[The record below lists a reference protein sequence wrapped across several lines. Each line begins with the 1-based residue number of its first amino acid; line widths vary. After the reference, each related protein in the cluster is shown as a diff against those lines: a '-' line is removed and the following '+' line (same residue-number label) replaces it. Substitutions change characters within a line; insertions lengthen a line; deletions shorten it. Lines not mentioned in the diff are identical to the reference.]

1 MTVVL
6 TALAPVV
13 LLIALGYGLRRSGL
27 APDSSWP
34 AVERLTYFVLFPA
47 LLVSRIS
54 TQGVPSGLSV
64 AAAVTVVTVLAVAG
78 LLLVMRPAFRR
89 LSGPTYTAL
98 FQGGVR
104 FNTYLSFAMAEG
116 LLGSEALA
124 PLAWLAAVMIVL
136 INVLCVLAFAR
147 WGAGKTA
154 PTLGG
159 VVKALGT
166 NPLILAC
173 LAGGVLAAQP
183 QAVPSAVADALALLG
198 SAALPL
204 GLLAVGAALRAPRQ
218 ATELQPV
225 VASSVVQFAVKPALA
240 LGLAAALAVPAPLQ
254 GVLLML
260 FCVPTATSAYILAQ
274 QLGGDGPAT
283 AAVITGQTVLALAV
297 TPLLLATF
305 LTV

>member
-27 APDSSWP
+27 VPDASWS
-34 AVERLTYFVLFPA
+34 AVESLTYFVLFPA
-47 LLVSRIS
+47 LLVSRVS
-54 TQGVPSGLSV
+54 AQGVPTGLGS
-64 AAAVTVVTVLAVAG
+64 AAAVTVMTVLAVAA
-78 LLLVMRPAFRR
+78 LLLALRPAFRR
-89 LSGPTYTAL
+89 LSGPAYTAL

-116 LLGSEALA
+116 LLGAEALA
-124 PLAWLAAVMIVL
+124 PLAWLAAVMIL
-136 INVLCVLAFAR
+136 MINVLCVLAFAR
-147 WGAGKTA
+147 WGQGKAA
-154 PTLGG
+154 PTPGG
-159 VVKALGT
+159 VAKALGT

-173 LAGGVLAAQP
+173 LVGGVLAALP
-183 QAVPSAVADALALLG
+183 HALPSAVADALALLG

-204 GLLAVGAALRAPRQ
+204 GLLAVGAALRAPRK
-218 ATELQPV
+218 ATELQPL
-225 VASSVVQFAVKPALA
+225 VASSVVQFTVKPALA
-240 LGLAAALAVPAPLQ
+240 LGLAAALAVPASLQ
-254 GVLLML
+254 EVLLML

-283 AAVITGQTVLALAV
+283 AAVITGQTVLALGV

-305 LTV
+305 LAV

>member
-27 APDSSWP
+27 VPDASWS

-47 LLVSRIS
+47 LLVSRVS
-54 TQGVPSGLSV
+54 AQGVPTGLGS
-64 AAAVTVVTVLAVAG
+64 AAAVTVMTVLTVAA
-78 LLLVMRPAFRR
+78 LLLALRPAFRR
-89 LSGPTYTAL
+89 LSGPAYTAL

-116 LLGSEALA
+116 LLGAGALA
-124 PLAWLAAVMIVL
+124 PLAWLAAVMIL
-136 INVLCVLAFAR
+136 MINVLCVLAFAR
-147 WGAGKTA
+147 WGQG
-154 PTLGG
+154 
-159 VVKALGT
+159 KAL
-166 NPLILAC
+166 
-173 LAGGVLAAQP
+173 
-183 QAVPSAVADALALLG
+183 PSAVADALALLG

-204 GLLAVGAALRAPRQ
+204 GLLAVGAALRAPRK
-218 ATELQPV
+218 ATELQPL
-225 VASSVVQFAVKPALA
+225 VASSVVQFTVKPALA

-283 AAVITGQTVLALAV
+283 AAVITGQTVLALGV
-297 TPLLLATF
+297 TPFLLATF
-305 LTV
+305 LAV